1 MELRGLNFLRTFSIG
16 PDMTPIGTV
25 GTGLKRQFALAERRG
40 HFRAL
45 LLIFPLFLF
54 IVVTFAAPVV
64 MLLTNAVHDPSIAET
79 LPLTVAELKN
89 WDGKDTPNEAA
100 YAALVQDFR

>member
-1 MELRGLNFLRTFSIG
+1 MELRRLSCLRIFSID
-16 PDMTPIGTV
+16 PDMTSVGTV
-25 GTGLKRQFALAERRG
+25 GAGLKRQFAIAERRG
-40 HFRAL
+40 HFRAF

-79 LPLTVAELKN
+79 LPTTVAELKKL
-89 WDGKDTPNEAA
+89 GRQRHA
-100 YAALVQDFR
+100 R